1 MRLIDADFLMNTLR
15 DNENEGLIVTF
26 EDVEKLVND
35 MPTAK
40 AVPESFIYQRL
51 IHGSN
56 DDRPALT
63 TLLSEWDKVKD
74 E

>member
-15 DNENEGLIVTF
+15 DNEAEGLVVTF
-26 EDVEKLVND
+26 EDVEELVND

-51 IHGSN
+51 INGSN
-56 DDRPALT
+56 DDRPALCS
-63 TLLSEWDKVKD
+63 LLSDWHKSNE
-74 E
+74 